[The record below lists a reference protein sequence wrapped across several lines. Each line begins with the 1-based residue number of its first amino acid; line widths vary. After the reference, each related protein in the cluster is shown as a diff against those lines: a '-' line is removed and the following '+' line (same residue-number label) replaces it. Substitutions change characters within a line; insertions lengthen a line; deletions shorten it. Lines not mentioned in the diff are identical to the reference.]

1 MTRLLLNLAI
11 NSRFPQLISAQLS
24 RMSMKRNSADE
35 QGSNPRKRAS
45 NFKTDE
51 VKFFLHEVKKRKMTL
66 FGTLSPTLTFKLKM
80 QKWLEVRNQLV
91 AAGFPPRTKE
101 QLKKK
106 WEDLSSATKAKY
118 AKRKKTG
125 GGAIEWT
132 DVDELI
138 TEILGK
144 ENPSLVSIVGGIDSG
159 DNIQAG
165 EHTLDASSDAS
176 EKDSRPST
184 SSYILVGPDRMVELE
199 SGKKTSENEQE
210 ESRLRE
216 EQTKEPNSNSDTV
229 REQGNREMNI
239 EKVLEQHLKEEHEI
253 KMRILKKKE
262 ELVDLKLQ
270 LFRRKL
276 DSDELD

>member
-1 MTRLLLNLAI
+1 MTTLLLNLAI
-11 NSRFPQLISAQLS
+11 NSQFPQLISAQLS

-35 QGSNPRKRAS
+35 QGSYPKKRAP
-45 NFKTDE
+45 NFKTAE
-51 VKFFLHEVKKRKMTL
+51 VKFFLHEVKKRKMIL
-66 FGTLSPTLTFKLKM
+66 FGTLSPTLTFTLKI
-80 QKWLEVRNQLV
+80 QTWLEVRNQLV
-91 AAGFPPRTKE
+91 ATGFPPRTKE

-106 WEDLSSATKAKY
+106 WEDLSSVTKAKY
-118 AKRKKTG
+118 AQRKKTG

-144 ENPSLVSIVGGIDSG
+144 ENTSLVSIVGGIDSG

-184 SSYILVGPDRMVELE
+184 SSYTLVGPDRMAELE
-199 SGKKTSENEQE
+199 SGKKTSENKQE

-216 EQTKEPNSNSDTV
+216 EQTKEPNCNSDTV
-229 REQGNREMNI
+229 KEQGHREVNI
-239 EKVLEQHLKEEHEI
+239 EKVLEQHLKEEHEV

-262 ELVDLKLQ
+262 ELLDLKLQ
-270 LFRRKL
+270 LFRRQL

>member
-1 MTRLLLNLAI
+1 MTTLLLNLAI
-11 NSRFPQLISAQLS
+11 NSQFPQLISAQLS
-24 RMSMKRNSADE
+24 KMSMKRNSADE
-35 QGSNPRKRAS
+35 QGSYPKKRAP

-51 VKFFLHEVKKRKMTL
+51 VKFFLHEVKKRKMIL
-66 FGTLSPTLTFKLKM
+66 FGTLSPTLTSKLKI
-80 QKWLEVRNQLV
+80 QTWLEVRNQLV

-132 DVDELI
+132 DVDKLI

-184 SSYILVGPDRMVELE
+184 SSYILVGPDRMAELE

-216 EQTKEPNSNSDTV
+216 EQTKEPNCNSDTV
-229 REQGNREMNI
+229 REQGNREVNI
-239 EKVLEQHLKEEHEI
+239 EKVLEQHLKEEHEV

-262 ELVDLKLQ
+262 ELLDLKLQ
-270 LFRRKL
+270 LFRRQL

>member
-11 NSRFPQLISAQLS
+11 NSQFPQLISAQLS

-35 QGSNPRKRAS
+35 QGSYPKKRAP

-51 VKFFLHEVKKRKMTL
+51 VKFFLHEVKKRKMIL
-66 FGTLSPTLTFKLKM
+66 FGTLSPTLTFKLKI
-80 QKWLEVRNQLV
+80 QTWLEVRNQLV

-118 AKRKKTG
+118 AKRKKTRPG
-125 GGAIEWT
+125 TGAIKWA
-132 DVDELI
+132 DADELI
-138 TEILGK
+138 TEK
-144 ENPSLVSIVGGIDSG
+144 ENPSLVSIVGGGIDSG
-159 DNIQAG
+159 DNIQSG

-229 REQGNREMNI
+229 REQGNREMNS
-239 EKVLEQHLKEEHEI
+239 EK
-253 KMRILKKKE
+253 
-262 ELVDLKLQ
+262 
-270 LFRRKL
+270 RRA
-276 DSDELD
+276 

>member
-51 VKFFLHEVKKRKMTL
+51 VKFFLHELKKRKMTL

-80 QKWLEVRNQLV
+80 QTSLVRNQLV
-91 AAGFPPRTKE
+91 AAGFPPRTNE

-118 AKRKKTG
+118 AKRKKTRPG
-125 GGAIEWT
+125 TGAIKWA

-138 TEILGK
+138 TEK
-144 ENPSLVSIVGGIDSG
+144 ENPSLVSIVGGGIDSG
-159 DNIQAG
+159 DNIQSG

-216 EQTKEPNSNSDTV
+216 EPTKEPNSNSDTV
-229 REQGNREMNI
+229 REQGNREMNS

>member
-1 MTRLLLNLAI
+1 MTRLLLNLAK

-35 QGSNPRKRAS
+35 QGSYPKKRAP

-51 VKFFLHEVKKRKMTL
+51 VKFFLHEVKKRKMIL
-66 FGTLSPTLTFKLKM
+66 FGTLSPTLTFKLKI
-80 QKWLEVRNQLV
+80 QTWLEVRNQLV

-216 EQTKEPNSNSDTV
+216 EQTKEPNCNSDTV

>member
-35 QGSNPRKRAS
+35 QGSYPKKRAP

-51 VKFFLHEVKKRKMTL
+51 VKFFLHEVKKRKMIL
-66 FGTLSPTLTFKLKM
+66 FGTLSPTLTFKLKI
-80 QKWLEVRNQLV
+80 QTWLEVRNQLV

>member
-1 MTRLLLNLAI
+1 MTTLLLNLAI
-11 NSRFPQLISAQLS
+11 NSQFPQLISAQLS

-35 QGSNPRKRAS
+35 QGSYPKKRAP
-45 NFKTDE
+45 NFKTAE
-51 VKFFLHEVKKRKMTL
+51 VKFFLHEVKKRKMIL
-66 FGTLSPTLTFKLKM
+66 FGTLSPTLTFTLKI
-80 QKWLEVRNQLV
+80 QTWLEVRNQLV
-91 AAGFPPRTKE
+91 ATGFPPRTKE

-106 WEDLSSATKAKY
+106 WEDLSSVTKAKY
-118 AKRKKTG
+118 AQRKKTG

-138 TEILGK
+138 TEILRK
-144 ENPSLVSIVGGIDSG
+144 ENTSLVSIVGGIDSG

-184 SSYILVGPDRMVELE
+184 SSYTLVGPDRMAELE
-199 SGKKTSENEQE
+199 SGKKTSENKQE

-216 EQTKEPNSNSDTV
+216 EQTKEPNCNSDTV
-229 REQGNREMNI
+229 KEQGHREVNI
-239 EKVLEQHLKEEHEI
+239 EKVLEQHLKEEHEV

-262 ELVDLKLQ
+262 ELLDLKLQ
-270 LFRRKL
+270 LFRRQL

>member
-11 NSRFPQLISAQLS
+11 NSQFPQLISAQLS

-35 QGSNPRKRAS
+35 QGSYPKKRAP

-51 VKFFLHEVKKRKMTL
+51 VKFFLHEVKKRKMIL
-66 FGTLSPTLTFKLKM
+66 FGTLSPTLTFKLKI
-80 QKWLEVRNQLV
+80 QTWLEVRNQLV

-184 SSYILVGPDRMVELE
+184 SSYILVGPDRMAELE

-216 EQTKEPNSNSDTV
+216 EQTKEPNCNSDTV
-229 REQGNREMNI
+229 REQGNREVNI
-239 EKVLEQHLKEEHEI
+239 EKVLEQHLKEEHEV

-262 ELVDLKLQ
+262 ELLDLKLQ
-270 LFRRKL
+270 LFRRQL

>member
-35 QGSNPRKRAS
+35 QGSYPKKRAP

-51 VKFFLHEVKKRKMTL
+51 VKFFLHEVKKRKMIL
-66 FGTLSPTLTFKLKM
+66 FGTLSPTLTFKLKI
-80 QKWLEVRNQLV
+80 QTWLEVRNQLV
-91 AAGFPPRTKE
+91 AAGLPPRTKE

-138 TEILGK
+138 TKILGK
-144 ENPSLVSIVGGIDSG
+144 ENPSLVSIVRGIDYG
-159 DNIQAG
+159 DNIQVG
-165 EHTLDASSDAS
+165 EHTLDPSSDAS
-176 EKDSRPST
+176 EKDIRPST
-184 SSYILVGPDRMVELE
+184 SSYILVGPDRMAELE

-216 EQTKEPNSNSDTV
+216 EQTKEPNCNSDTV

>member
-35 QGSNPRKRAS
+35 QGSYPKKRAP

-51 VKFFLHEVKKRKMTL
+51 VKFFLHEVKKRKMIL
-66 FGTLSPTLTFKLKM
+66 FGTLSPTLTFKLKI
-80 QKWLEVRNQLV
+80 QTWLEVRNQLV

-216 EQTKEPNSNSDTV
+216 EQTKEPNCNSDTV

>member
-11 NSRFPQLISAQLS
+11 NSQFPQLISAQLS
-24 RMSMKRNSADE
+24 KMSMKRNSADE
-35 QGSNPRKRAS
+35 QGSYPKKRAP

-51 VKFFLHEVKKRKMTL
+51 VKFFLHEVKKRKMIL
-66 FGTLSPTLTFKLKM
+66 FGTLSPTLTFKLKI
-80 QKWLEVRNQLV
+80 QTWLEVRNQLV

-106 WEDLSSATKAKY
+106 WENLSSATKAKY

-132 DVDELI
+132 DVDKLI

-165 EHTLDASSDAS
+165 EHTLDASNGAS
-176 EKDSRPST
+176 EKDSRPSA
-184 SSYILVGPDRMVELE
+184 SSYILVGPDRMGELE
-199 SGKKTSENEQE
+199 SGKKTSEDEQE

-216 EQTKEPNSNSDTV
+216 EQTKEPNCNSDTV
-229 REQGNREMNI
+229 REQGNREVNI
-239 EKVLEQHLKEEHEI
+239 EKVLEQHLKEEHEV

-262 ELVDLKLQ
+262 ELLDLKLQ
-270 LFRRKL
+270 LFRRQL

>member
-1 MTRLLLNLAI
+1 MNKALT
-11 NSRFPQLISAQLS
+11 Q
-24 RMSMKRNSADE
+24 K
-35 QGSNPRKRAS
+35 KRAP
-45 NFKTDE
+45 NFNTDE
-51 VKFFLHEVKKRKMTL
+51 VKFFLHEVKKRKMIL
-66 FGTLSPTLTFKLKM
+66 FGTLSPTLTFKLKI
-80 QKWLEVRNQLV
+80 QTWLEVRNQLV

-165 EHTLDASSDAS
+165 EHTLDASNDAS

-184 SSYILVGPDRMVELE
+184 SSYILVGPDRMVELQ
-199 SGKKTSENEQE
+199 SGKKLKRNEQE
-210 ESRLRE
+210 ASRVRE
-216 EQTKEPNSNSDTV
+216 EQTKEPNSV
-229 REQGNREMNI
+229 
-239 EKVLEQHLKEEHEI
+239 
-253 KMRILKKKE
+253 
-262 ELVDLKLQ
+262 
-270 LFRRKL
+270 
-276 DSDELD
+276 

>member
-11 NSRFPQLISAQLS
+11 NSQFPQLISAQLS

-35 QGSNPRKRAS
+35 QGSYPKKRAP

-51 VKFFLHEVKKRKMTL
+51 VKFFLHEVKKRKMIL
-66 FGTLSPTLTFKLKM
+66 FGTLSPTLTFKLKI
-80 QKWLEVRNQLV
+80 QTWLEVRNQLV

-184 SSYILVGPDRMVELE
+184 SSYILVGPDRMAELE

-216 EQTKEPNSNSDTV
+216 EQTKEPNCNSDTV
-229 REQGNREMNI
+229 REQGNREVNI
-239 EKVLEQHLKEEHEI
+239 EKVLEQHLKAEHEV

-262 ELVDLKLQ
+262 ELLDLKLQ
-270 LFRRKL
+270 LFRRQL

>member
-11 NSRFPQLISAQLS
+11 NSQFPQLISAQLP
-24 RMSMKRNSADE
+24 RMSMKRNSADK
-35 QGSNPRKRAS
+35 QGSYPKKRAPK
-45 NFKTDE
+45 FKTDE
-51 VKFFLHEVKKRKMTL
+51 VKFFLHEVKKRKMIL
-66 FGTLSPTLTFKLKM
+66 FGTLFPTLTFKLKI
-80 QKWLEVRNQLV
+80 QIWLEVRNQLV
-91 AAGFPPRTKE
+91 AAGFPPRTKK

-106 WEDLSSATKAKY
+106 WEDLSLATKAKY

-138 TEILGK
+138 TEISGK

-184 SSYILVGPDRMVELE
+184 SSYILVGPDRMAELE

-216 EQTKEPNSNSDTV
+216 EQTKEPNCNSDTV
-229 REQGNREMNI
+229 REQGNREVNI
-239 EKVLEQHLKEEHEI
+239 EKVLEQHLKEEHEV
-253 KMRILKKKE
+253 KMRILKRKE
-262 ELVDLKLQ
+262 ELLDLKLQ
-270 LFRRKL
+270 LFRRQV

>member
-11 NSRFPQLISAQLS
+11 NSQFPQLISAQLS

-80 QKWLEVRNQLV
+80 QTCLEVRNQLV
-91 AAGFPPRTKE
+91 AAGLPPRTNE

-184 SSYILVGPDRMVELE
+184 SSYILVGPDRMAELE

-229 REQGNREMNI
+229 REQGNREMNS
-239 EKVLEQHLKEEHEI
+239 EK
-253 KMRILKKKE
+253 
-262 ELVDLKLQ
+262 
-270 LFRRKL
+270 RRA
-276 DSDELD
+276 

>member
-1 MTRLLLNLAI
+1 
-11 NSRFPQLISAQLS
+11 
-24 RMSMKRNSADE
+24 MKRNSADE
-35 QGSNPRKRAS
+35 QGSYPKKRAP

-51 VKFFLHEVKKRKMTL
+51 VKFFLHEVKKRKMIL
-66 FGTLSPTLTFKLKM
+66 FGTLSPTLTFKLKI
-80 QKWLEVRNQLV
+80 QTWLEVRNQLV

-216 EQTKEPNSNSDTV
+216 EQTKEPNCNSDAV
-229 REQGNREMNI
+229 REQGNREVNI
-239 EKVLEQHLKEEHEI
+239 EKVLEQHLKEEHEV

-262 ELVDLKLQ
+262 ELLDLKLQ
-270 LFRRKL
+270 LFRRQL

>member
-11 NSRFPQLISAQLS
+11 NSQFPQLISAQLS

-35 QGSNPRKRAS
+35 QGSYPKKRAP

-51 VKFFLHEVKKRKMTL
+51 VNFFLHEVKKRKMIL
-66 FGTLSPTLTFKLKM
+66 FGTLSPTLTFKLKI
-80 QKWLEVRNQLV
+80 QTWLEVRNQLV

-138 TEILGK
+138 TEISGK

-184 SSYILVGPDRMVELE
+184 SSYILVGPDRMAELE

-216 EQTKEPNSNSDTV
+216 EQTKEPNCNSDTV
-229 REQGNREMNI
+229 REQGNREVNI
-239 EKVLEQHLKEEHEI
+239 EKVLEQHLKEEHEV
-253 KMRILKKKE
+253 KMRILKRKE
-262 ELVDLKLQ
+262 ELLDLKLQ
-270 LFRRKL
+270 LFRRQL

>member
-11 NSRFPQLISAQLS
+11 NSQFPQLISAQLP
-24 RMSMKRNSADE
+24 RMSMKRNSADK
-35 QGSNPRKRAS
+35 QGSYPKKRAPK
-45 NFKTDE
+45 FKTDE
-51 VKFFLHEVKKRKMTL
+51 VKFFLHEVKKRKMIL
-66 FGTLSPTLTFKLKM
+66 FGTLSRTLTFKLKI
-80 QKWLEVRNQLV
+80 QTWLEVRNQLV
-91 AAGFPPRTKE
+91 AAGFPPRTKK

-106 WEDLSSATKAKY
+106 WEDLSSATTAKY

-138 TEILGK
+138 TEISGK

-216 EQTKEPNSNSDTV
+216 EQTKEPNCNSDTV

>member
-11 NSRFPQLISAQLS
+11 NSQFPQLISAQLS

-35 QGSNPRKRAS
+35 QGSYPKKRAP

-51 VKFFLHEVKKRKMTL
+51 VKFFLHEVKKRKMIL
-66 FGTLSPTLTFKLKM
+66 FGTLSPTLTFKLKI
-80 QKWLEVRNQLV
+80 QTWLEVRNQLV

-106 WEDLSSATKAKY
+106 WGDLSSATKAKY

-138 TEILGK
+138 TEIFGK

-159 DNIQAG
+159 DNIEAG

-184 SSYILVGPDRMVELE
+184 SSYILVGPDRMAELE

-216 EQTKEPNSNSDTV
+216 EQTKEPHCDSDTV

-239 EKVLEQHLKEEHEI
+239 EKVLEQQLKEEHEI

-262 ELVDLKLQ
+262 EPVDLKLQ

>member
-11 NSRFPQLISAQLS
+11 NSQFPQLISAQLS

-35 QGSNPRKRAS
+35 QGSYPKKRAP

-51 VKFFLHEVKKRKMTL
+51 VKFFLHEVKKRKMIL
-66 FGTLSPTLTFKLKM
+66 FGTLSPTLTFKLKI
-80 QKWLEVRNQLV
+80 QTWLEVRNQLV

-138 TEILGK
+138 TEISGK

-184 SSYILVGPDRMVELE
+184 SSYILVGPDRMAELE

-216 EQTKEPNSNSDTV
+216 EQTKEPNCNSDTV
-229 REQGNREMNI
+229 REQGNREVNI
-239 EKVLEQHLKEEHEI
+239 EKVLEQHLKAEHEV
-253 KMRILKKKE
+253 KMRILKRKE
-262 ELVDLKLQ
+262 ELLDLKLQ
-270 LFRRKL
+270 LFRRQL